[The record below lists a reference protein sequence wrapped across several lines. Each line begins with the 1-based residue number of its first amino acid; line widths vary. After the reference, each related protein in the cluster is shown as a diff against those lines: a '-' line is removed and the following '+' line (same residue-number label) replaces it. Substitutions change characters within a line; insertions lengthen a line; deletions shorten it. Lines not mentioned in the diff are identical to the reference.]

1 MPATVDESQAKMI
14 KFSAPALF
22 RRRNNRAMALVMTAA
37 ACLFAGGA
45 CVFAGSAWAQT
56 NPFRAVTDW
65 MGITTEAGEAP
76 DFVRQTRPDLEKTDY
91 SHLTGVDKQRAPV
104 RTPAEVEAD
113 KAELTAE
120 RDKSAE
126 RLKKLGAEK
135 VDPVAPTKAPPV
147 TDEHF

>member
-1 MPATVDESQAKMI
+1 MIRWKHFLRIMPATVDESQAKMI

-45 CVFAGSAWAQT
+45 WAQT
-56 NPFRAVTDW
+56 NPFRAMTDW

-91 SHLTGVDKQRAPV
+91 SHLSGVDKKRVPV

-135 VDPVAPTKAPPV
+135 VDPVAPTK
-147 TDEHF
+147 